1 MTTTLRINDELKR
14 ESDAILKQ
22 LGLPLSTAITLF
34 LKQVV
39 RTGGI
44 PFPLKADVPNQ
55 ETRDVLDR
63 YLDGKE
69 PLYGPFQSADEMMDA
84 ILTKDLGNA

>member
-1 MTTTLRINDELKR
+1 MTTTLRINDDLKR
-14 ESDAILKQ
+14 ESDAILEQ
-22 LGLPLSTAITLF
+22 LGLPFSTAVTLF

-55 ETRDVLDR
+55 ETRAVLDR

-69 PLYGPFQSADEMMDA
+69 PLYGPFSSADEMMDA
-84 ILTKDLGNA
+84 ILTRNLGNA